1 MDSSFCLFYQLQGD
15 FNDLDAQ
22 RAAGGLGGHGFADMR
37 ADERLADRGLV
48 GELAVGRI
56 GFRRANN
63 GNLKLQLKLSLLFFF
78 LVQLFLF

>member
-1 MDSSFCLFYQLQGD
+1 
-15 FNDLDAQ
+15 
-22 RAAGGLGGHGFADMR
+22 MR

-63 GNLKLQLKLSLLFFF
+63 GIRLFVIGLDVYKRQVPDRAEKVFFNQYLLSPSFFYRF
-78 LVQLFLF
+78 QVSFYRS